1 MLISDGLQTLPEP
14 KKEGQ
19 IVHTD
24 HELLFMGVPAII
36 KKFCNCET
44 LSFHHSAANGH
55 SGQGVAKKT
64 EKLQLATS
72 RQFNIQKLQQGDTS
86 RCKIETNVRLVLYFS
101 FLSHS
106 FPVCQPVAQEENVY
120 STQTTILYS
129 ILKTENVYSIPTILY
144 NISRT
149 ENVYSIPTRFFYT
162 ASLFTPGSFRMSY

>member
-1 MLISDGLQTLPEP
+1 MRSVTDCKHSQSQKKNVNSSHGLNLWPTFYLIYFTPGIERRSR
-14 KKEGQ
+14 Q
-19 IVHTD
+19 IT
-24 HELLFMGVPAII
+24 PP
-36 KKFCNCET
+36 
-44 LSFHHSAANGH
+44 
-55 SGQGVAKKT
+55 